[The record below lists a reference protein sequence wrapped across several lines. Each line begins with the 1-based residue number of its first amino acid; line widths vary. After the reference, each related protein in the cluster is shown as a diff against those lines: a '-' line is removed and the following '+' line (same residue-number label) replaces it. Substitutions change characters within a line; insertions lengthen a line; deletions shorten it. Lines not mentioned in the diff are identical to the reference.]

1 MLLKNKKKNK
11 LLLSFPKLYL
21 RQMTG
26 VVESLH
32 YLGIFLVLKHTES
45 DEDNHNKVDRDL
57 TLPSRVIK
65 VSVFIFTR

>member
-1 MLLKNKKKNK
+1 
-11 LLLSFPKLYL
+11 
-21 RQMTG
+21 MTG
-26 VVESLH
+26 AVESLH

-65 VSVFIFTR
+65 VSLFIFTR